1 MKKSLSIACL
11 VASSLMLAAAPA
23 LADDTAPAKPAKA
36 AVKAAESSEKGY
48 GYKFDDDPLQSGVSG
63 TTGFVIK
70 VRPKGA
76 REVLLKPRVSFVPEM
91 LKSVEAL

>member
-1 MKKSLSIACL
+1 MKKLSIVA
-11 VASSLMLAAAPA
+11 VIASSLVLVAAPA
-23 LADDTAPAKPAKA
+23 LADDTSSGKA
-36 AVKAAESSEKGY
+36 AATTTGAAGEKGY

-76 REVLLKPRVSFVPEM
+76 RETLLRPRTSFVAEM